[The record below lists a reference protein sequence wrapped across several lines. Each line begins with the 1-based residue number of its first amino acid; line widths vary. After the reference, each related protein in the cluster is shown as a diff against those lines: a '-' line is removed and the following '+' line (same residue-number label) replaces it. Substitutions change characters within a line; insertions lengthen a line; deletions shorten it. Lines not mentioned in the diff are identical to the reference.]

1 MKKDRG
7 PLRERSHATVR
18 GDLHRSADPVVVE
31 AIGRALRA
39 RLDEDVHVALPERMA
54 KLLRALE
61 STDRVAPPRR
71 SRRNWSD
78 TP

>member
-7 PLRERSHATVR
+7 PLGQKSHATTR
-18 GDLHRSADPVVVE
+18 GDHHRNADPVVVE

-61 STDRVAPPRR
+61 STDRVVPARR
-71 SRRNWSD
+71 SRRSWSD

>member
-1 MKKDRG
+1 MKKNRA
-7 PLRERSHATVR
+7 PQRQRSQATPR

-31 AIGRALRA
+31 AIGHALRA
-39 RLDEDVHVALPERMA
+39 RLDEDVHVALPERIA

-61 STDRVAPPRR
+61 STDRDVPPRR
-71 SRRNWSD
+71 SRRSWSD